1 MDIGGALEAVPAKVH
16 KINAPVRN
24 RILILDVERVKPEY
38 RIRSW
43 DRKIQNRW
51 LNYDELTI
59 DARVSLACWSWY
71 DEDEIHSAAEWD
83 KGGRNQFLKRMHRV
97 MEQADII
104 VTHNGANADEP
115 WLLADF
121 TVPRKGAPGASQF
134 KRLPELPPTQR
145 VDTLKVMRSPR
156 YKGIEFKGLDAVCQ
170 IVGLP
175 GKTDRYDYLRMD
187 AAVAGDRDAQEE
199 LTAYCKGDVAAERF
213 VYDWLRPGI
222 KNHPHLFVD
231 GKVALLV
238 CNRCAEAE
246 TLPSAKRYMANV
258 LSYEMLRCAG
268 CTGYR
273 RISWEPERFAAVRG
287 V

>member
-1 MDIGGALEAVPAKVH
+1 VALSERTIAAG
-16 KINAPVRN
+16 VRN
-24 RILILDVERVKPEY
+24 RILILDVERVMPEY

-43 DRKIQNRW
+43 SRKFDRY
-51 LNYDELTI
+51 LNYEQLVT
-59 DARVSLACWSWY
+59 DARTSLVCWSWY

-83 KGGRNQFLKRMHRV
+83 KGGRNAFLRRVHGV

-121 TVPRKGAPGASQF
+121 TIPRKGAPQAATF
-134 KRLPELPPTQR
+134 KRLPELPPWKT
-145 VDTLKVMRSPR
+145 VDTLKTLRSKR
-156 YKGIEFKGLDAVCQ
+156 YKGIDFKGLDAVCQ

-175 GKTDRYDYLRMD
+175 GKTDSYDYRTMD
-187 AAVAGDRDAQEE
+187 AAVAGDRDAQQI

-213 VYDWLRPGI
+213 VYDWLRPGMA
-222 KNHPHLFVD
+222 NHPHLFVE
-231 GKVALLV
+231 GEGALVV
-238 CNRCAEAE
+238 CNRCASSE
-246 TLPSAKRYMANV
+246 TLKTAKRYMANV
-258 LSYEMLRCAG
+258 QSYEMLRCAT